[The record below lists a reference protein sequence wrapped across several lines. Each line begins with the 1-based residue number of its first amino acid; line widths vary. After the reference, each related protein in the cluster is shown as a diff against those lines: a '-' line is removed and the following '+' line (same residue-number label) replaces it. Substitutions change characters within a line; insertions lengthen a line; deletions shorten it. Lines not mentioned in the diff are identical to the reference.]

1 MLLHII
7 IFFGLQVG
15 LALIVNIVALP
26 AFYGLRRA
34 LQEEIRLLP
43 TRSNPQEAARF
54 FSARRTRQILRLN
67 RALLLTLIVVMAA
80 AILPTL
86 VPNILNPFTAP
97 DAALTSL
104 QIIIIAF
111 YASLIGYIYG
121 IDLLNTRIFVTIYA
135 EAGRAFEVSSLGR
148 EEITAQRRRRFLFL
162 IAPSLLCFE
171 VAGLLYIL
179 LGNQPL
185 TPVFILL
192 LTFLPIAVLYIFF
205 SRQRLRLNL
214 FLTPIEQT
222 EWAPLQERIQAWA
235 RLAGTQF
242 RSIEIWREL
251 IGMSNALVVGRS
263 RPTLILSEHLLRNTE
278 WRQQDA
284 LTAMMLGTFR
294 RRRTSFLLLRILLIV
309 LLVAFVAGL
318 IVLVELPTTEPGQI
332 MLIWLVVVSLIL
344 LALIVQLSIRR
355 INKRRQF
362 SIDDFAANLTGDPIA
377 IMVALHT
384 ICALNGIPLNYKGSR
399 QPAVARRLAY
409 LDQLARAD
417 GPRAPQAG
425 LLVPSSVPARFG
437 PYTLSAPFNEATPP
451 EPVPAAPYGTLL

>member
-1 MLLHII
+1 
-7 IFFGLQVG
+7 
-15 LALIVNIVALP
+15 
-26 AFYGLRRA
+26 
-34 LQEEIRLLP
+34 
-43 TRSNPQEAARF
+43 
-54 FSARRTRQILRLN
+54 
-67 RALLLTLIVVMAA
+67 
-80 AILPTL
+80 
-86 VPNILNPFTAP
+86 
-97 DAALTSL
+97 
-104 QIIIIAF
+104 
-111 YASLIGYIYG
+111 
-121 IDLLNTRIFVTIYA
+121 
-135 EAGRAFEVSSLGR
+135 
-148 EEITAQRRRRFLFL
+148 
-162 IAPSLLCFE
+162 
-171 VAGLLYIL
+171 
-179 LGNQPL
+179 
-185 TPVFILL
+185 
-192 LTFLPIAVLYIFF
+192 
-205 SRQRLRLNL
+205 
-214 FLTPIEQT
+214 
-222 EWAPLQERIQAWA
+222 
-235 RLAGTQF
+235 
-242 RSIEIWREL
+242 
-251 IGMSNALVVGRS
+251 
-263 RPTLILSEHLLRNTE
+263 
-278 WRQQDA
+278 RQQDA

-425 LLVPSSVPARFG
+425 LLVPSSIPARFG